1 MIRQFL
7 GVFFFL
13 FFAPVRKV
21 SLSTWFVTRRRGDGG
36 NTDRVEGED
45 LGCLWGRP
53 SAVARWGFIPL
64 VFSSVF
70 LETPLG
76 FCQCGEW
83 IRKDVESQGWDL
95 MMGLGLVDVD
105 EFRLIWGWKLG
116 LGGKRLGFGFQRR
129 GLVQIR
135 VVALICE
142 SVVANLGIRD
152 FIWKLGFGRVDLGW
166 RSVVVKIAKI
176 VWVDKGLWMNRDRFG
191 KALERSVRVLGLIR
205 WMRWVLSGFML
216 VITS

>member
-1 MIRQFL
+1 MLKRGKSLLIGCIRMISCMNHEEKKANKSEETKVSHTYRSSLEKNLAYRLWSGNFL
-7 GVFFFL
+7 GFFFL
-13 FFAPVRKV
+13 APVRKV
-21 SLSTWFVTRRRGDGG
+21 SLSTWYATRRRGDGG

-64 VFSSVF
+64 VFLLVF

-105 EFRLIWGWKLG
+105 EFHLIWG
-116 LGGKRLGFGFQRR
+116 
-129 GLVQIR
+129 
-135 VVALICE
+135 
-142 SVVANLGIRD
+142 
-152 FIWKLGFGRVDLGW
+152 
-166 RSVVVKIAKI
+166 
-176 VWVDKGLWMNRDRFG
+176 
-191 KALERSVRVLGLIR
+191 
-205 WMRWVLSGFML
+205 
-216 VITS
+216 